1 MSFDRITLYLNEI
14 DVASSRLRGFVHGMD
29 EATFYADERTQMAVM
44 MGLALIGE
52 AVAKIDKCDPEF
64 LNQHPDI
71 PWAKMK
77 GMRNLIVHD
86 YFRAELPV
94 IWQTVTHSIPDL
106 AAQLTLLKNWHAQG
120 E

>member
-1 MSFDRITLYLNEI
+1 MSSDRLLFHLDEI
-14 DVASSRLRGFVHGMD
+14 DVAASRVLNFTRGMD
-29 EATFYADERTQMAVM
+29 DATFYADERTQMAVM

-52 AVAKIDKCDPEF
+52 AVAKIDKHSPEF
-64 LNQHPDI
+64 LREHTEI
-71 PWAKMK
+71 PWMKMK

-94 IWQTVTHSIPDL
+94 VWKTVTESIPDL
-106 AAQLTLLKNWHAQG
+106 QARMALIRNWHAQG

>member
-1 MSFDRITLYLNEI
+1 MSSDRLLLYLEEI
-14 DVASSRLRGFVHGMD
+14 DLAASRVQSFIQGMD
-29 EATFYADERTQMAVM
+29 EPAFCLDERTQMAVM

-52 AVAKIDKCDPEF
+52 AVAKIDKHSPEF
-64 LNQHPDI
+64 I
-71 PWAKMK
+71 SEYSEVPWMKIK

-94 IWQTVTHSIPDL
+94 VWKTVTESIPDL
-106 AAQLTLLKNWHAQG
+106 QARMALIRNWHAQG